1 MATAA
6 ADSKEPQIDDIEEV
20 ADETAQQA
28 RLVVA
33 SYSKDA
39 EECRMLIDMLGI
51 GPETAEPNDAE

>member
-1 MATAA
+1 MAA
-6 ADSKEPQIDDIEEV
+6 ATESNEIEIDELEEV

-39 EECRMLIDMLGI
+39 EECRMLLDMLGI
-51 GPETAEPNDAE
+51 GPEAADPVDAE